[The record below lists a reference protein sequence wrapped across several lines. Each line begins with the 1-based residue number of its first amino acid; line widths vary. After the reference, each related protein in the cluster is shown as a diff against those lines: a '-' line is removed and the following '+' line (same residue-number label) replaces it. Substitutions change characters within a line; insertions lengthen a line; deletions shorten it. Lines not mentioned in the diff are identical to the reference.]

1 MTHITNPYTNKS
13 MLPYNS
19 DMFFGR
25 SGEMRRIEG
34 LLDMENPQSVS
45 IVGERR
51 IGKSS
56 LANRVCH
63 RFKNAENTLADFL
76 DSE

>member
-13 MLPYNS
+13 MLPHNS

-25 SGEMRRIEG
+25 AEEMRRIEG
-34 LLDMENPQSVS
+34 LLETENPQSVS

-56 LANRVCH
+56 MANRVYH
-63 RFKNAENTLADFL
+63 KFKMAENTLAVFL